1 MSKKSYFKGFGKK
14 VNLPPE
20 PRSAEEI
27 KKDYDQAAYV
37 LGQLEYLVYAKTL
50 EAEDAKKK
58 LLNLNQEF
66 YKRSELDKANAP
78 KTEGAS
84 NEPK

>member
-20 PRSAEEI
+20 PRTAEEI

-50 EAEDAKKK
+50 EAEDAKKR

-66 YKRSELDKANAP
+66 YQRSELDKAAAP
-78 KTEGAS
+78 KAEGVA
-84 NEPK
+84 NESK